1 MYYPKSQ
8 IQINLYTKGNQ
19 FQLVSSGEEYIGYYW
34 RTSKNEYFTGRNPD
48 EGSSL
53 ALKPILPSP
62 PSTVNTLIIQPH
74 NTLYNKLKNIDTSKV
89 LLLPSY
95 KKPSP
100 TLEDYQVGNFTRYFA
115 KKQTQIL
122 YIEISK
128 DTFDKL
134 KNQDSAYAY
143 SEYTIFTLPWQISGD
158 KEKVQQ
164 TNQKVISTLEK
175 GYRIEG
181 LHSYLNFNYLEFYK

>member
-62 PSTVNTLIIQPH
+62 PSTVNTLVIQPH
-74 NTLYNKLKNIDTSKV
+74 NTLYNKLKNIDTNKV

-100 TLEDYQVGNFTRYFA
+100 TLEDYQVGSFTRYFA

-134 KNQDSAYAY
+134 KNQASAYAY
-143 SEYTIFTLPWQISGD
+143 SEYTIFTLPWQ
-158 KEKVQQ
+158 KVQQ

>member
-53 ALKPILPSP
+53 ELKPILPSP

-74 NTLYNKLKNIDTSKV
+74 NTLYNKLKNIDTNKV

-100 TLEDYQVGNFTRYFA
+100 TLEDYQVGSFTRYFA

-122 YIEISK
+122 YKEISK
-128 DTFDKL
+128 DTCDKL
-134 KNQDSAYAY
+134 KNQDSA
-143 SEYTIFTLPWQISGD
+143 
-158 KEKVQQ
+158 
-164 TNQKVISTLEK
+164 
-175 GYRIEG
+175 
-181 LHSYLNFNYLEFYK
+181 